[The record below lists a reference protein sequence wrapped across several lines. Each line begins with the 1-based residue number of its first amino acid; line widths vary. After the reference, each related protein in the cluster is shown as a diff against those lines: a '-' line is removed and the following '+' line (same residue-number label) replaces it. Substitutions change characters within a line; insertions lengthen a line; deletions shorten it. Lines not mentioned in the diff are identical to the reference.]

1 MPDILS
7 DNTFPYFGYIFAII
21 TILPQLLMLVFK
33 PKFKKVELKTEEK
46 NYKLLDIVNI
56 LLFIFNILM
65 MIVCNKS
72 MNVRNVGIIFGIS
85 LFFYCI
91 HYEMFIR
98 FLRFGRAQ
106 KLLYKRFMY
115 VRIPFFASLSLANLF
130 VAIWSK
136 NIFYIIIAVMFGV
149 LNIYVANAKYMKY
162 FTEYRELFA
171 NKRKTTGKKMLKDAI
186 QPKGLKY
193 VTVAVFIY
201 NPKTH
206 KFLIQKRSAD
216 KGGKFG
222 TTSGHPIFG
231 QSSLEGMVTEIKE
244 EIGLDVDKDSLKFID
259 TIERKK
265 KYVDIYYMEKDIKLD
280 NLSIQKEELDEVLWM
295 SKKEIDLFYSKNKFK
310 KTHYKYFNKLLEEV
324 KIK

>member
-1 MPDILS
+1 MPEILS

-21 TILPQLLMLVFK
+21 TILPQLLMLLFK

-46 NYKLLDIVNI
+46 NEKLLDIVNI
-56 LLFIFNILM
+56 SLFILNILM
-65 MIVCNKS
+65 MIICNRS
-72 MNVRNVGIIFGIS
+72 MNVRNVGMIFGIS

-115 VRIPFFASLSLANLF
+115 VRIPFFASLSFANLF

-136 NIFYIIIAVMFGV
+136 NVLYIIVAVIFGV
-149 LNIYVANAKYMKY
+149 LNIYIANAKYLKY

-171 NKRKTTGKKMLKDAI
+171 DKRKATGKKMLKDAI

-201 NPKTH
+201 NTKIH
-206 KFLIQKRSAD
+206 KFLIQKRTAD

-231 QSSLEGMVTEIKE
+231 QSSLEGMITEIKE
-244 EIGLDVDKDSLKFID
+244 EIGLDVDKDSLKLVD

-265 KYVDIYYMEKDIKLD
+265 KYVDIYFMETDKKLD
-280 NLSIQKEELDEVLWM
+280 NLSIQKEELEEVQWM
-295 SKKEIDLFYSKNKFK
+295 NKKEIDLLYSKNKFK
-310 KTHYKYFNKLLEEV
+310 KTHYKYFNKLLEYV

>member
-1 MPDILS
+1 MPEILS

-21 TILPQLLMLVFK
+21 TILPQLLMLLFK

-46 NYKLLDIVNI
+46 NEKLLDIVNI
-56 LLFIFNILM
+56 SLFILNILM
-65 MIVCNKS
+65 MIICNRS
-72 MNVRNVGIIFGIS
+72 MNVRNVGMIFGIS

-115 VRIPFFASLSLANLF
+115 VRIPFFASLSFANLF

-136 NIFYIIIAVMFGV
+136 NVLYIIVAVIFGV
-149 LNIYVANAKYMKY
+149 LNIYIANAKYLKY

-171 NKRKTTGKKMLKDAI
+171 DKRKVTGKKMLKDGI

-201 NPKTH
+201 NTKIH
-206 KFLIQKRSAD
+206 KFLIQKRTAD

-231 QSSLEGMVTEIKE
+231 QSSLEGMITEIKE
-244 EIGLDVDKDSLKFID
+244 EIGLDVDKDSLKLVD

-265 KYVDIYYMEKDIKLD
+265 KYVDIYFMETDKKLD
-280 NLSIQKEELDEVLWM
+280 NFSIQKEELEEVQWM
-295 SKKEIDLFYSKNKFK
+295 NKKEIDLLYSKNKFK
-310 KTHYKYFNKLLEEV
+310 KTHYKYFNKLLEYV

>member
-1 MPDILS
+1 MPEILS

-21 TILPQLLMLVFK
+21 TILPQLLMLLFK

-46 NYKLLDIVNI
+46 NEKLLDIVNI
-56 LLFIFNILM
+56 SLFILNILM
-65 MIVCNKS
+65 MIICNRS
-72 MNVRNVGIIFGIS
+72 MNVRNVGMIFGIS

-115 VRIPFFASLSLANLF
+115 VRIPFFASLSFANLF

-136 NIFYIIIAVMFGV
+136 NVLYIIVAVIFGV
-149 LNIYVANAKYMKY
+149 LNIYIANAKYLKY

-171 NKRKTTGKKMLKDAI
+171 DKIKATGKKMLKDGI

-201 NPKTH
+201 NTKIH
-206 KFLIQKRSAD
+206 KFLIQKRTAD

-231 QSSLEGMVTEIKE
+231 QSSLEGMITEIKE
-244 EIGLDVDKDSLKFID
+244 EIGLDVDKDSLKLVD

-265 KYVDIYYMEKDIKLD
+265 KYVDIYFMETDKKLD
-280 NLSIQKEELDEVLWM
+280 NFSIQKEELEEVQWM
-295 SKKEIDLFYSKNKFK
+295 NKKEIDLLYSKNKFK
-310 KTHYKYFNKLLEEV
+310 KTHYKYFNKLLEYV

>member
-1 MPDILS
+1 MPEILS

-21 TILPQLLMLVFK
+21 TILPQLLMLLFK

-46 NYKLLDIVNI
+46 NEKLLDIVNI
-56 LLFIFNILM
+56 SLFILNILM
-65 MIVCNKS
+65 MIICNRS
-72 MNVRNVGIIFGIS
+72 MNVRNVGMIFGIS

-115 VRIPFFASLSLANLF
+115 VRIPFFASLSFANLF

-136 NIFYIIIAVMFGV
+136 NVLYIIVAVIFGV
-149 LNIYVANAKYMKY
+149 LNIYIANAKYLKY

-171 NKRKTTGKKMLKDAI
+171 DKRKVTGKKMLKDGI

-201 NPKTH
+201 NTKMH
-206 KFLIQKRSAD
+206 KFLIQKRTAD

-231 QSSLEGMVTEIKE
+231 QSSLEGMITEIKE
-244 EIGLDVDKDSLKFID
+244 EIGLDVDKDSLKLVD

-265 KYVDIYYMEKDIKLD
+265 KYVDIYFMVTDKKLD
-280 NLSIQKEELDEVLWM
+280 NLSIQKEELEEVQWM
-295 SKKEIDLFYSKNKFK
+295 NKKEIDLLYSKNKFK
-310 KTHYKYFNKLLEEV
+310 KTHYKYFNKLLEYV

>member
-1 MPDILS
+1 MPEILS

-21 TILPQLLMLVFK
+21 TILPQLLMLLFK

-46 NYKLLDIVNI
+46 NEKLLDIVNI
-56 LLFIFNILM
+56 SLFILNILM
-65 MIVCNKS
+65 MIICNRS
-72 MNVRNVGIIFGIS
+72 MNVRNVGMIFGIS

-115 VRIPFFASLSLANLF
+115 VRIPFFASLSFANLF

-136 NIFYIIIAVMFGV
+136 NVLYIIFAVIFGV
-149 LNIYVANAKYMKY
+149 LNIYIANAKYLKY

-171 NKRKTTGKKMLKDAI
+171 DKRKVTGKKMLKDGI

-201 NPKTH
+201 NTKIH
-206 KFLIQKRSAD
+206 KFLIQKRTAD

-231 QSSLEGMVTEIKE
+231 QSSLEGMITEIKE
-244 EIGLDVDKDSLKFID
+244 EIGLDVDKDSLKLVD

-265 KYVDIYYMEKDIKLD
+265 KYVDIYFMETDKKLD
-280 NLSIQKEELDEVLWM
+280 NFSIQKEELEEVQWM
-295 SKKEIDLFYSKNKFK
+295 NKKEIDLLYSKNKFK
-310 KTHYKYFNKLLEEV
+310 KTHYKYFNKLLEYV

>member
-1 MPDILS
+1 MPEILS

-21 TILPQLLMLVFK
+21 TILPQLLMLLFK

-46 NYKLLDIVNI
+46 NEKLLDIVNI
-56 LLFIFNILM
+56 SLFILNILM
-65 MIVCNKS
+65 MIICNRS
-72 MNVRNVGIIFGIS
+72 MNVRNVGMIFGIS

-115 VRIPFFASLSLANLF
+115 VRIPFFASLSFANLF

-136 NIFYIIIAVMFGV
+136 NVLYIIVAVIFGV
-149 LNIYVANAKYMKY
+149 LNIYIANAKYLKY

-171 NKRKTTGKKMLKDAI
+171 DKRKVTGKKMLKDGI

-201 NPKTH
+201 NTKIH
-206 KFLIQKRSAD
+206 KFLIQKRTAD

-231 QSSLEGMVTEIKE
+231 QSSLEGMITEIKE
-244 EIGLDVDKDSLKFID
+244 EIGLDVDKDSLKLVD

-265 KYVDIYYMEKDIKLD
+265 KYVDIYFMETDKKLD
-280 NLSIQKEELDEVLWM
+280 NLSIQKEELEEVQWM
-295 SKKEIDLFYSKNKFK
+295 NKKEIDLLYSKNKFK
-310 KTHYKYFNKLLEEV
+310 KTHYKYFNKVLEYV